1 MSIWIDS
8 NNQLHDD
15 MDGEALTLPIWPKGM
30 TIATQ
35 AQIDAQLAA
44 YTVAIAS
51 PAPDPIAVL
60 QQQVSDLQAQ
70 LTAIANTNPT
80 ISAVLSVMPK
90 A

>member
-44 YTVAIAS
+44 YTVAIENA
-51 PAPDPIAVL
+51 APDPIAVL
-60 QQQVSDLQAQ
+60 QQQVADLQAQ
-70 LTAIANTNPT
+70 LAAVAASNPS
-80 ISAVLSVMPK
+80 ISAAMAAVKV
-90 A
+90 

>member
-1 MSIWIDS
+1 MTLWIDS

-60 QQQVSDLQAQ
+60 QQQVADLQAQ
-70 LTAIANTNPT
+70 LAAVAASNPS
-80 ISAVLSVMPK
+80 ISAAMAAVKL
-90 A
+90 